1 MCAGN
6 AAPDRMQAWEDG
18 PGTGSGADGEQLWKE
33 TREASDEVGADVREV

>member
-1 MCAGN
+1 
-6 AAPDRMQAWEDG
+6 MQAWEDG